1 MVVDTQ
7 SKHCAASAGALLV
20 RVWPI
25 KCVSSPGALTG
36 GMADGRDDGAAATSD
51 EQRWLC
57 PVRRLV
63 AAQVPAEPVVA
74 ERQHGLVPPLRA
86 VERDEL
92 LGTNLQDLK
101 ASVDQ
106 LSSVVYAAD
115 RNEPS
120 AHPKLASYM
129 LDATALRCVQAALVA
144 PVLFSGIFGLFY
156 WPLYMNVYVATP
168 SGQQT
173 VAGVTHRYTQ
183 EQPRR
188 ASAATCRSRP
198 ARRRGK
204 DLCFDAR
211 R

>member
-1 MVVDTQ
+1 
-7 SKHCAASAGALLV
+7 V

-25 KCVSSPGALTG
+25 KCTSSPGALTG
-36 GMADGRDDGAAATSD
+36 GTADGRDDGATATSD

-92 LGTNLQDLK
+92 LGTTLQDLK

-106 LSSVVYAAD
+106 LSSVIFAAD

-120 AHPKLASYM
+120 AHPKLASCM
-129 LDATALRCVQAALVA
+129 LGAAALCCVQAALVA
-144 PVLFSGIFGLFY
+144 PVLFSEIFGLFY
-156 WPLYMNVYVATP
+156 WPIY
-168 SGQQT
+168 
-173 VAGVTHRYTQ
+173 THRSA
-183 EQPRR
+183 PSPPG
-188 ASAATCRSRP
+188 ASYSVACCTDCDRT
-198 ARRRGK
+198 ARG
-204 DLCFDAR
+204 
-211 R
+211 